1 MLSVCVLA
9 ALAIAA
15 SMWRLRLFITARK
28 TPGGLK
34 DLPGPK
40 GYPIIGSILE
50 FPKTFSYHKF
60 KDWSDKYGPIF
71 QVKILGTTH
80 VVISDVEIAND
91 LLALRG
97 SCYSDRPRI
106 VMLHELVSR
115 YGNLGSSPQ
124 NEYWKNGRKFS
135 STTLSSNALEQ
146 WSAVQ
151 VNQAARLVYDL
162 VSDVS
167 KYEYLFERYSATV
180 ALRVLYNKSL
190 SRWEEKEHLDKIA
203 AIVRTLERTGAP
215 GAYLVDFMPL
225 LKYLPSWLAPFKA
238 EANRLHEFEYSYFRN
253 LLVEGQ
259 QHFRSEND
267 NAKRPQALIQAYV
280 SNKGSWNL
288 SDFEIAYVMGTL
300 LEGGSGTTSSAMQS
314 YCLAM
319 WHYPDWQ
326 KKVQDEIDRV
336 VGDRLPSFDDWPD
349 LPTVRAVMKETIRW
363 RPVVPGGI
371 PHRATKDDTYN
382 GFFIPEGATVHANQY
397 AMFKNEAT
405 YPDAE
410 AFNPERWLNPNY
422 PTYQEPLTQYPN
434 LKRFPAFGFGRRI
447 CPGLVL
453 AERSLF
459 IEISML
465 MWLCSV
471 RKKVDEEGQVIP
483 VPWYDYKPGNNTGPN
498 RFDFEVEVRDEQR
511 LQILTNVVGI
521 S

>member
-1 MLSVCVLA
+1 MLSACVLA
-9 ALAIAA
+9 ALAFAA
-15 SMWRLRLFITARK
+15 SIWRLRLFITARK
-28 TPGGLK
+28 TPDGLK

-40 GYPIIGSILE
+40 GYLIIGSILE

-60 KDWSDKYGPIF
+60 KEWSDKYGPIF
-71 QVKILGTTH
+71 QVKILGKTH
-80 VVISDVEIAND
+80 VVISDIEIANE

-97 SCYSDRPRI
+97 SYYSDRPRI

-146 WSAVQ
+146 WNAVQ
-151 VNQAARLVYDL
+151 VHQAARLVYDL
-162 VSDVS
+162 VSDAS

-180 ALRVLYNKSL
+180 ALRVLYNKTLTRS
-190 SRWEEKEHLDKIA
+190 EEKEHLDKIT
-203 AIVRTLERTGAP
+203 AI
-215 GAYLVDFMPL
+215 
-225 LKYLPSWLAPFKA
+225 YLPSWLAPFKV

-253 LLVEGQ
+253 LLAEGQ
-259 QHFRSEND
+259 QHFRPEED
-267 NAKRPQALIQAYV
+267 HAKRPQALIQAYV
-280 SNKGSWNL
+280 SDKGSWNL

-319 WHYPDWQ
+319 WHYPEWQ

-336 VGDRLPSFDDWPD
+336 VGDHLPSFDDCPD
-349 LPTVRAVMKETIRW
+349 LPIVRAVMKETLRW

-382 GFFIPEGATVHANQY
+382 GFFVPKGATVHANQY
-397 AMFKNEAT
+397 AMFKDEAT

-410 AFNPERWLNPNY
+410 AFNPDRWLNPNY

-471 RKKVDEEGQVIP
+471 TKKLDEEGQVIP

-498 RFDFEVEVRDEQR
+498 RFHFEVEMREQQR
-511 LQILTNVVGI
+511 LQILANVVGI